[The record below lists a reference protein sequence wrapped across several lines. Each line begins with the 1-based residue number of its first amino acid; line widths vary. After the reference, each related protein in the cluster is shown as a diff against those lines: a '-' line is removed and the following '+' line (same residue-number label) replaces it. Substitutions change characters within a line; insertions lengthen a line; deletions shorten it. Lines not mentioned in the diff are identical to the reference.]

1 MRCRSD
7 YMEPT
12 GYEEQIQETI
22 KNLVYLY
29 SVIEKPRTAALI
41 KDSKEIY
48 FDKSEGEKWVA
59 KLCSELRKLDE
70 ETFDRVVY
78 NAKVAQSRRLADW
91 WEEHEAADKARI
103 AAELAKKAKEESKK
117 TALSKLTE
125 EERSALGFE

>member
-1 MRCRSD
+1 MGCRSD

-12 GYEEQIQETI
+12 GYEQQIKDTV
-22 KNLVYLY
+22 NHLVYLY

-41 KDSKEIY
+41 KASKDIY
-48 FDKSEGEKWVA
+48 FDTSEGDRWVA
-59 KLCSELRKLDE
+59 ELCSELRKLDA
-70 ETFDRVVY
+70 ETFDKVVY
-78 NAKVAQSRRLADW
+78 NAKVPESRRLADW

>member
-1 MRCRSD
+1 LLKNNNIMGCRSD

-41 KDSKEIY
+41 KASKEIY
-48 FDKSEGEKWVA
+48 FDKSEGDMWVA
-59 KLCSELRKLDE
+59 ELCSELRKLDE
-70 ETFDRVVY
+70 ETFDKVVY

-91 WEEHEAADKARI
+91 WE
-103 AAELAKKAKEESKK
+103 
-117 TALSKLTE
+117 
-125 EERSALGFE
+125 